1 MFAIKDV
8 PDSRYSGLE
17 ITNFLNDFGQSSMI
31 RLGYTGKKKEIAQK
45 LFNHEYDHKEVLTY
59 DQTGYFNWPYAV
71 LMANKEDVAKQFN
84 VEHVAQSLESV
95 CLVEN
100 FDISGDIL

>member
-1 MFAIKDV
+1 
-8 PDSRYSGLE
+8 
-17 ITNFLNDFGQSSMI
+17 
-31 RLGYTGKKKEIAQK
+31 
-45 LFNHEYDHKEVLTY
+45 VLTY